1 MIVHHASLQGRGGN
15 FTVIAVETEST
26 QGNRINR
33 DKWGAA
39 AESCPCKHKSLENNW
54 IKTYIADERWA
65 EAPLKGNIFGCSTFC
80 GWTSASNRRTT
91 DRTFEIGRKKY
102 DPQIMRLGTF
112 STHAPLPYM
121 HDMFASHHYAMKV
134 DGGSEQLK
142 AVWICGE
149 FVSSSLQQMADGGE
163 SRVASCN
170 YCNFTNSKQ
179 MHAFTFGVDK

>member
-15 FTVIAVETEST
+15 FTVIAVQTEST

-91 DRTFEIGRKKY
+91 DRTFEIERKKY
-102 DPQIMRLGTF
+102 VWSANYAARHIFHTCTF
-112 STHAPLPYM
+112 TIHARHVRFPSLC
-121 HDMFASHHYAMKV
+121 DESWR
-134 DGGSEQLK
+134 GEW
-142 AVWICGE
+142 AVESSLNLWWICILLFATDGRWGWK
-149 FVSSSLQQMADGGE
+149 SSCKL
-163 SRVASCN
+163 
-170 YCNFTNSKQ
+170 
-179 MHAFTFGVDK
+179 